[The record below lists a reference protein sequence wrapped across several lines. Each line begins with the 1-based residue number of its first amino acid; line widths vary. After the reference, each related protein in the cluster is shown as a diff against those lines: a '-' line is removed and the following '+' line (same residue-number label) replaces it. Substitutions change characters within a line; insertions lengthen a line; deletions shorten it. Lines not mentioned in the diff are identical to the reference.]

1 MNLSRTFLW
10 RKLRERKILATHKRV
25 AGICEDLITNFR
37 KQPEHFEFEAKKAL
51 NTERIIWQYWAQGFD
66 NVPPVVRECLD
77 SVDTYATD
85 YMIIRL
91 TDVNL
96 SEYLDLPTFVQQKRT
111 LYSRAHFA
119 DLLRLLLLKTY
130 GGIWM
135 DATLFLSQP
144 IPKEYATCDFFVF
157 RRDPNEPNVSYWRNT
172 YAYYFGWAKGF
183 RVNMLN
189 SFIVARKES
198 RTVSDLCDL
207 LLCWWRDHDGVPD
220 YFFFQI
226 LFDVLG
232 YDEGYPLVSDTFPHY
247 LQQLIS
253 DPSFSIMCREDI
265 LKNIPIHKLTYK
277 Q

>member
-25 AGICEDLITNFR
+25 AGTCEELIANLR
-37 KQPEHFEFEAKKAL
+37 EHPEHFEFESKKNL
-51 NTERIIWQYWAQGFD
+51 NTEKIIWQYWAQGYD
-66 NVPPVVRECLD
+66 NVPQVVRECLD
-77 SVDTYATD
+77 SVDKYAAD
-85 YMIIRL
+85 YTIIRL
-91 TDVNL
+91 TDENL
-96 SEYLDLPTFVQQKRT
+96 SEYLGLPSFVQQKRN

-144 IPKEYATCDFFVF
+144 IPKEYASCDFFVF
-157 RRDPNEPNVSYWRNT
+157 RRDPNEPNISYWRNT

-189 SFIVARKES
+189 SFIVAKKEN

-207 LLCWWRDHDGVPD
+207 MFCWWRDHDEVPD

-226 LFDVLG
+226 LFDVYG
-232 YDEGYPLVSDTFPHY
+232 CNEVYPLVSDTLPHY
-247 LQQLIS
+247 LQQSIN
-253 DPSFSIMCREDI
+253 DPSFSIMSREDI
-265 LKNIPIHKLTYK
+265 LKSIPIHKRTYK